1 MADVDGFGARHLGNQ
16 SRHSDMGVSHPVGSW
31 CLHRHLAMVDHQ
43 DRLFTG
49 AEPASSRC
57 WLSRRRSAP
66 CSLWSAPGTRPSS
79 GARKPM
85 DFSFLN
91 SFLGAL
97 NWPPGEPWMA
107 GMPLHYYY
115 FGEVLAAYPM
125 LVAGC
130 SSWCRLQPDFGNHSR
145 PLRRSS
151 RRYRAPADP
160 QAETSD
166 RRLGP
171 CRCWFF
177 FPVISPGPGSS
188 KRCATA
194 TSLISGG
201 RPRA

>member
-1 MADVDGFGARHLGNQ
+1 MWMGSELGIWGISPATATWVYLTLLAAGACTAI
-16 SRHSDMGVSHPVGSW
+16 SRWSTIKMT
-31 CLHRHLAMVDHQ
+31 LY
-43 DRLFTG
+43 
-49 AEPASSRC
+49 
-57 WLSRRRSAP
+57 RRRTGVITVLAV
-66 CSLWSAPGTRPSS
+66 ATAV
-79 GARKPM
+79 GALFLVVRAWNPAIFWGEKPM

-130 SSWCRLQPDFGNHSR
+130 SSGVGYNLISATIPALFAGVLAGIGLLLTRRKR
-145 PLRRSS
+145 PAIAASVL
-151 RRYRAPADP
+151 PF
-160 QAETSD
+160 
-166 RRLGP
+166 
-171 CRCWFF
+171 WFF